1 MPDAASCAWST
12 FADVVL
18 IDWMLPG
25 MDGPSLC
32 KALRAAKPK
41 IRAGWLPEAAETGLL
56 KLLMNVFYPALVLK
70 AVLGNPAVR
79 DPATILSAP
88 FVGFGTV
95 AVGMAIGYYAGR
107 ALGLTA
113 GHGLRTFAFAVGIG
127 NYAYIA
133 LPIVESLW
141 GRESLGVL
149 LVHNI
154 GCELAIW
161 SLGILMLAGL
171 SLREGWRKLVNPIS
185 CTLVVGLV
193 LNALRVPVPTLVS
206 GTLDAL
212 GSCLVPLGLLVCG
225 ATVENYFRDPQS
237 LVHPRITLGACL
249 LRLGLLPLVL
259 LALAKWA
266 PLPLELRRV
275 IVVQA
280 AMPAAM
286 FPLVIARHYGG
297 QPLVAAQIILAT
309 TILGILAIPL
319 WIAFGLHWTGV

>member
-1 MPDAASCAWST
+1 MPPSGMTSYT
-12 FADVVL
+12 QLLSITLPVFAIFGLGIFV
-18 IDWMLPG
+18 
-25 MDGPSLC
+25 
-32 KALRAAKPK
+32 R
-41 IRAGWLPEAAETGLL
+41 RAGWLPEAAETGLL

-193 LNALRVPVPTLVS
+193 LNALRVPVPTVVS

-319 WIAFGLHWTGV
+319 WIAFGLH